1 MPALEEAGSLG
12 ITVRKIIP
20 RVILTIF
27 YDFRQVFPL
36 HSVLQLRN
44 WQVKR
49 EMVAEFYIPITNM
62 IDQYIQNKVNH
73 KIYLVNFTS
82 FSNLGVSLAW

>member
-20 RVILTIF
+20 RIILTIF

-44 WQVKR
+44 WLVKR
-49 EMVAEFYIPITNM
+49 EMFAEFYIPITNM

-82 FSNLGVSLAW
+82 FSNFGVSLAW